1 MITLKNSMPIL
12 DWITLC
18 LRKNAQ
24 KLQSIVIATAL
35 LTSVLTF
42 LHPTELLAQDQ
53 SSIPSSSLPSPSS
66 STIPSSRALVNC
78 SLATPFIDPVDM
90 NTVIFKDIAKTVH
103 VEKEAFKCKTK
114 SGALVIALVSLYTE
128 LFTNMSTLHPSKK
141 LVESDTCVKGYNG
154 TVLWCHSS
162 HQEEGIGLGGYFPE
176 YGYSAKYP
184 LAAACDPISL
194 RTQPVPSPIE
204 METVV
209 GTNGIVQTL
218 EAEKEI
224 FLCDFKQNKP
234 TTLLGVTL
242 FTTLFEDILGR
253 IPIQVL
259 DKRFEA
265 VSCLTDISSARV
277 LKCSVGSYDGANYEE
292 YSDLLGRK

>member
-1 MITLKNSMPIL
+1 M
-12 DWITLC
+12 
-18 LRKNAQ
+18 
-24 KLQSIVIATAL
+24 QSIVIAGTL

-42 LHPTELLAQDQ
+42 LHPSELLAQDQ
-53 SSIPSSSLPSPSS
+53 SSTPSSSLPSP

-90 NTVIFKDIAKTVH
+90 NTVIFKDIAKTIH
-103 VEKEAFKCKTK
+103 VEKEAFRCKTK

-128 LFTNMSTLHPSKK
+128 LFTNMKTLLPSNKT
-141 LVESDTCVKGYNG
+141 VESDTCVKGYNG

-162 HQEEGIGLGGYFPE
+162 HQEEGIKVLDYRFGYPP
-176 YGYSAKYP
+176 KNP
-184 LAAACDPISL
+184 LATACDPISL

-242 FTTLFEDILGR
+242 FTETFEDILGR
-253 IPIQVL
+253 YPVL
-259 DKRFEA
+259 MKTFES
-265 VSCLTDISSARV
+265 VSCLTDIGSAKV
-277 LKCSVGSYDGANYEE
+277 LKCSVGSYDGAFYEE

>member
-1 MITLKNSMPIL
+1 MITLKKGMLIL

-24 KLQSIVIATAL
+24 KLQSIVIASAL

-53 SSIPSSSLPSPSS
+53 SSNPSSSLPSPSS
-66 STIPSSRALVNC
+66 STIPPSLALVNC

-90 NTVIFKDIAKTVH
+90 NTVIFKNIAKTIH

-141 LVESDTCVKGYNG
+141 TVESDTCVKGYNG

-162 HQEEGIGLGGYFPE
+162 HQETYPGVGGLRPE
-176 YGYSAKYP
+176 LEFEYP
-184 LAAACDPISL
+184 LATACNPISL

-209 GTNGIVQTL
+209 GTNGIVQTV

-242 FTTLFEDILGR
+242 FTELYEDILGKY
-253 IPIQVL
+253 PVL
-259 DKRFEA
+259 IKNFES
-265 VSCLTDISSARV
+265 VSCLTDIGSARV
-277 LKCSVGSYDGANYEE
+277 LKCSFGSYDGANYEE
-292 YSDLLGRK
+292 YRYLLGRK

>member
-1 MITLKNSMPIL
+1 MITLKKGMLIL

-24 KLQSIVIATAL
+24 KLQSIVIASAL

-53 SSIPSSSLPSPSS
+53 VSIPSSPSPSPS
-66 STIPSSRALVNC
+66 PSTIPSSRALVNC

-128 LFTNMSTLHPSKK
+128 LFTNMSTLLPPNR
-141 LVESDTCVKGYNG
+141 LIESDTCVKGYNG

-162 HQEEGIGLGGYFPE
+162 YQETEIGLGGLRPE
-176 YGYSAKYP
+176 LEFGYP
-184 LAAACDPISL
+184 LATACDPITL

-242 FTTLFEDILGR
+242 FTTVFEDILGR
-253 IPIQVL
+253 YPVL
-259 DKRFEA
+259 LKTFES
-265 VSCLTDISSARV
+265 VSCLTDIGSARV
-277 LKCSVGSYDGANYEE
+277 LKCSIRPYDGANYEE
-292 YSDLLGRK
+292 YSNLLGRK

>member
-1 MITLKNSMPIL
+1 MITLKKGMLIL

-24 KLQSIVIATAL
+24 KLQSIVIASAL

-42 LHPTELLAQDQ
+42 LHPSELLAQDQ

-66 STIPSSRALVNC
+66 STIPPSLALVNC
-78 SLATPFIDPVDM
+78 SVATPFIDPVDM
-90 NTVIFKDIAKTVH
+90 NTVIFKDIAKTIH
-103 VEKEAFKCKTK
+103 VEKEAFTCKTK

-141 LVESDTCVKGYNG
+141 TVESDTCVKGYNG

-162 HQEEGIGLGGYFPE
+162 HQEEGIRVLDYTFGYPPKNPLG
-176 YGYSAKYP
+176 
-184 LAAACDPISL
+184 AACDPISL

-209 GTNGIVQTL
+209 GTNGIVQTI

-253 IPIQVL
+253 PPIL
-259 DKRFEA
+259 DKTFES
-265 VSCLTDISSARV
+265 VSCLTDIGSARV

-292 YSDLLGRK
+292 YSNLLGRK

>member
-1 MITLKNSMPIL
+1 MITLKKGMLIL

-24 KLQSIVIATAL
+24 KLQSIVIVSAL
-35 LTSVLTF
+35 LASVLTF
-42 LHPTELLAQDQ
+42 LHPSELLAQDQ

-66 STIPSSRALVNC
+66 STIPPSLALVNC
-78 SLATPFIDPVDM
+78 SVATPFIDPVDM
-90 NTVIFKDIAKTVH
+90 NTVIFKNIAKTIH
-103 VEKEAFKCKTK
+103 VEKEAFTCKTK

-141 LVESDTCVKGYNG
+141 TVESDTCVKGYNG

-162 HQEEGIGLGGYFPE
+162 HQETEIGVGGIRPE
-176 YGYSAKYP
+176 LEFGP
-184 LAAACDPISL
+184 LATACDPISL

-209 GTNGIVQTL
+209 GTNGIVQTV

-242 FTTLFEDILGR
+242 FTELYEDILGKY
-253 IPIQVL
+253 PVL
-259 DKRFEA
+259 IKNFES
-265 VSCLTDISSARV
+265 VSCLTDIGSARV
-277 LKCSVGSYDGANYEE
+277 LKCSIRPYDGANYEE
-292 YSDLLGRK
+292 YSNLLGRK

>member
-1 MITLKNSMPIL
+1 MLIL

-24 KLQSIVIATAL
+24 KLQSIVIASAL

-42 LHPTELLAQDQ
+42 LHPIELLAQDQ
-53 SSIPSSSLPSPSS
+53 VSIPSSPSPSPSPSS
-66 STIPSSRALVNC
+66 STIPPSRALVNC

-90 NTVIFKDIAKTVH
+90 NTVIFKDIAKTIH
-103 VEKEAFKCKTK
+103 VEKEAFRCKTK

-128 LFTNMSTLHPSKK
+128 LFTNMKTLLPSNKT
-141 LVESDTCVKGYNG
+141 VESDTCVKGYNG

-162 HQEEGIGLGGYFPE
+162 HQEEGIEGIGHG
-176 YGYSAKYP
+176 YP
-184 LAAACDPISL
+184 LTTACDPISL

-242 FTTLFEDILGR
+242 FTEIFEDILGR
-253 IPIQVL
+253 YPVL
-259 DKRFEA
+259 IKTFES
-265 VSCLTDISSARV
+265 VSCLTDIGSARV
-277 LKCSVGSYDGANYEE
+277 LKCSFGSYDGANYEE

>member
-1 MITLKNSMPIL
+1 MLIL

-24 KLQSIVIATAL
+24 KLQSIIIASAL

-42 LHPTELLAQDQ
+42 LHLTELLAQDQ
-53 SSIPSSSLPSPSS
+53 VSIPSSPSPSPSS
-66 STIPSSRALVNC
+66 STIPPSRALVNC

-90 NTVIFKDIAKTVH
+90 NTVIFKDIAKTIH

-128 LFTNMSTLHPSKK
+128 LFTNMSTLHPSNKMF
-141 LVESDTCVKGYNG
+141 ESDTCVKGYNG

-162 HQEEGIGLGGYFPE
+162 YQETEIGVGGFRPELGF
-176 YGYSAKYP
+176 SVYP
-184 LAAACDPISL
+184 LTTGCDPISL

-209 GTNGIVQTL
+209 GTNGIVQTI

-253 IPIQVL
+253 PPIL
-259 DKRFEA
+259 DKTFES
-265 VSCLTDISSARV
+265 VSCLTDIGSARV
-277 LKCSVGSYDGANYEE
+277 LKCSFGSYDGANYEP
-292 YSDLLGRK
+292 YSELLGRK

>member
-1 MITLKNSMPIL
+1 MITLKKGMLIL

-24 KLQSIVIATAL
+24 KLQSIVIASAL

-53 SSIPSSSLPSPSS
+53 VSIPSTPSPSPSS
-66 STIPSSRALVNC
+66 SSSTIPPSRALVNC

-90 NTVIFKDIAKTVH
+90 NTVIFKDIAKTIH
-103 VEKEAFKCKTK
+103 VEKEAFTCKTK

-128 LFTNMSTLHPSKK
+128 LFTNMSTLHPSNKI
-141 LVESDTCVKGYNG
+141 VESDTCVKGYNG

-162 HQEEGIGLGGYFPE
+162 HQEEGIPVVLNHTGMSLPG
-176 YGYSAKYP
+176 YP
-184 LAAACDPISL
+184 LEAACDPISL

-242 FTTLFEDILGR
+242 V
-253 IPIQVL
+253 Q
-259 DKRFEA
+259 
-265 VSCLTDISSARV
+265 
-277 LKCSVGSYDGANYEE
+277 
-292 YSDLLGRK
+292 

>member
-1 MITLKNSMPIL
+1 MITLKKGMLIL

-53 SSIPSSSLPSPSS
+53 SSNPSSSLPSPSS
-66 STIPSSRALVNC
+66 STIPPSLALVNC

-90 NTVIFKDIAKTVH
+90 NTVIFKDIAKTIH

-141 LVESDTCVKGYNG
+141 TVESDTCVKGYNG

-162 HQEEGIGLGGYFPE
+162 HQETEIGVGGIRPE
-176 YGYSAKYP
+176 LEFGP
-184 LAAACDPISL
+184 LATACDPISL

-209 GTNGIVQTL
+209 GTNGIVQTV

-242 FTTLFEDILGR
+242 FTELYEDILGKY
-253 IPIQVL
+253 PVL
-259 DKRFEA
+259 IKNFES
-265 VSCLTDISSARV
+265 VSCLTDIGSARV
-277 LKCSVGSYDGANYEE
+277 LKCSFGSYDGANYEE
-292 YSDLLGRK
+292 YRYLLGRK

>member
-1 MITLKNSMPIL
+1 MITLKKGMLIL

-24 KLQSIVIATAL
+24 KLQSIVIVSAL
-35 LTSVLTF
+35 LASVLTF
-42 LHPTELLAQDQ
+42 LHPSELLAQDQ
-53 SSIPSSSLPSPSS
+53 SSNPSSSLPSPSS

-78 SLATPFIDPVDM
+78 SVATPFIDPVDM
-90 NTVIFKDIAKTVH
+90 NTVIFKNIAKTIH

-141 LVESDTCVKGYNG
+141 TVESDTCVKGYNG

-162 HQEEGIGLGGYFPE
+162 HQEEGIRVLDYTFGYPPKNPLG
-176 YGYSAKYP
+176 
-184 LAAACDPISL
+184 AACDPISL

-209 GTNGIVQTL
+209 GTNGIVQTV

-242 FTTLFEDILGR
+242 FTELYEDILGKY
-253 IPIQVL
+253 PVL
-259 DKRFEA
+259 IKNFES
-265 VSCLTDISSARV
+265 VSCLTDIGSARV
-277 LKCSVGSYDGANYEE
+277 LKCSFGSYDGANYEE
-292 YSDLLGRK
+292 YRYLLGRK

>member
-53 SSIPSSSLPSPSS
+53 SSTPSSSLPSPSS
-66 STIPSSRALVNC
+66 STIPPSLALVNC

-90 NTVIFKDIAKTVH
+90 NTVIFKDIAKTIH
-103 VEKEAFKCKTK
+103 VEKEPFKCKTK

-141 LVESDTCVKGYNG
+141 TVESDTCVKGYNG

-162 HQEEGIGLGGYFPE
+162 HQEEGIGGIEGIRPW
-176 YGYSAKYP
+176 YP
-184 LAAACDPISL
+184 LGAACDPISL

-209 GTNGIVQTL
+209 GTNGIVQTV

-242 FTTLFEDILGR
+242 FTTIFEDILGTY
-253 IPIQVL
+253 PVL
-259 DKRFEA
+259 VKTFES

-277 LKCSVGSYDGANYEE
+277 LNCSVGSYDGAFYEE